1 MTPAHRNNRSFVLAF
16 ERSGLATLETTGAR
30 ITKMPVIASARW
42 LEHDARTTLARIPVL
57 AVPVAVHAS

>member
-16 ERSGLATLETTGAR
+16 ERSGLAAR

-42 LEHDARTTLARIPVL
+42 LEHDARTILARIPVL
-57 AVPVAVHAS
+57 AVPVAGHAS